1 MNRTSAPQPRRT
13 LQVLWLLVAVSVTAA
28 GAIAIAAQWATL
40 NTACR
45 LNSECTYYQLDV
57 ASVRAL
63 EHHGIALG
71 GFATISLAVLA
82 VTWLVWYGLAALI
95 VLRKSEDRGAML
107 CAFFLVLLPL
117 LDLSFWIPTSSDWW
131 LLLANIV
138 AAIGGLPLLL
148 FCLLFPNG
156 RFAPRWT
163 RWLAIAFVALWLV
176 GIIPAVSNTSFW
188 YFEVSLPLL
197 IVIGVQVYR
206 YRYLSSWSER
216 QQMKWAFSGILLA
229 LAGIVGLFAGFLF
242 LPPSQTQN
250 GSLYAAIFLS
260 GLAAVAS
267 VIPISIGIA
276 VFRGHLWNI
285 DRLISLA
292 LLYACLTLTLG
303 AIYVGSVLGLQA
315 LAASI
320 TRNASNVTVAV
331 STLLVVALFA
341 PLRRRLQ
348 YAIDQRFYRKKYDA
362 AQTLHSLTERLPE
375 EVELD
380 ALCED
385 LMSTVHDTL
394 RPEHVSLWLRD
405 QSRKGA
411 DRWLGSRYP

>member
-138 AAIGGLPLLL
+138 AAIGGLPLASLL
-148 FCLLFPNG
+148 L
-156 RFAPRWT
+156 
-163 RWLAIAFVALWLV
+163 
-176 GIIPAVSNTSFW
+176 AVS
-188 YFEVSLPLL
+188 
-197 IVIGVQVYR
+197 
-206 YRYLSSWSER
+206 
-216 QQMKWAFSGILLA
+216 
-229 LAGIVGLFAGFLF
+229 
-242 LPPSQTQN
+242 
-250 GSLYAAIFLS
+250 
-260 GLAAVAS
+260 
-267 VIPISIGIA
+267 
-276 VFRGHLWNI
+276 
-285 DRLISLA
+285 
-292 LLYACLTLTLG
+292 
-303 AIYVGSVLGLQA
+303 
-315 LAASI
+315 
-320 TRNASNVTVAV
+320 
-331 STLLVVALFA
+331 
-341 PLRRRLQ
+341 
-348 YAIDQRFYRKKYDA
+348 
-362 AQTLHSLTERLPE
+362 
-375 EVELD
+375 
-380 ALCED
+380 
-385 LMSTVHDTL
+385 
-394 RPEHVSLWLRD
+394 
-405 QSRKGA
+405 
-411 DRWLGSRYP
+411 